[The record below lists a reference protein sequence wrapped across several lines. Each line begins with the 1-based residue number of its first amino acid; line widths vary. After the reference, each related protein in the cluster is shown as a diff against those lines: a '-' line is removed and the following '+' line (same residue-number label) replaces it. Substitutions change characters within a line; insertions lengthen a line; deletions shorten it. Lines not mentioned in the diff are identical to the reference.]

1 MRRVDESH
9 RSIRA
14 RRSGSMRRL
23 HLVLAVIVSVA
34 LVAGCKKD
42 GASEVHAAVPVDA
55 GAAVKTDLVFL
66 VTGAENG
73 YLLPTIDEAGAH
85 GGAAEVLARWV
96 AQEGHCVGAL
106 GPNGESACP
115 DGNTVVLST
124 GDNANGQAISGYFKG
139 EPTAEVMRLM
149 GYAASAFGNRELD
162 WSREQFLANA
172 RRGGFPYLAANVIV
186 TSDEGRALGLQPYRL
201 LTRRGV
207 TIAVVGL
214 AARKAT
220 WTPMPGRMNGLEVVP
235 DDVALGVAIPAARKD
250 GADVVVVVTDGCLH
264 ELPELLTAH
273 PDWRPAFVA
282 GRDCDAEYPEKV
294 GDTHLVYPGRHFNGY
309 AKVTV
314 SVDTSRPQAE
324 RVTAVAPDFVEVLT
338 KDGTP
343 PPEPKVSALLAGW
356 QAKLNAALGERI
368 GFSKAG
374 IAQDSPEMSRWLTT
388 ALREQFKTDV
398 ALLNRRG
405 VRQALPA
412 GPITKATVWDLI
424 PFENEVVVA
433 RVKGDAL
440 LAALENV
447 EARAAG
453 VKAKG
458 DTFVDAKGAP
468 ISADKTYTVATV
480 DYLYLGGDG
489 FKLLEADPAATQ
501 TKTSW
506 QQALIDW
513 TAAKKSDEKRPLE
526 TLLGK

>member
-1 MRRVDESH
+1 MS
-9 RSIRA
+9 
-14 RRSGSMRRL
+14 RL
-23 HLVLAVIVSVA
+23 HFALVATASVV

-42 GASEVHAAVPVDA
+42 AAPEVHAAVPVDA
-55 GAAVKTDLVFL
+55 GSAVKTDLVFL

-73 YLLPTIDEAGAH
+73 YLLPTTDEAGAH
-85 GGAAEVLARWV
+85 GGAAEVLSRWV
-96 AQEGHCVGAL
+96 DQDGHCVGSL
-106 GPNGESACP
+106 GPNGESACAN
-115 DGNTVVLST
+115 GNTVALST

-149 GYAASAFGNRELD
+149 GYAGSAFGNRELD
-162 WSREQFLANA
+162 WAREQFLANTK
-172 RRGGFPYLAANVIV
+172 RGGFPYLAANIIV
-186 TSDEGRALGLQPYRL
+186 KSDEGRALGLQPYRL

-264 ELPELLTAH
+264 ELPELFTAH

-282 GRDCDAEYPEKV
+282 GRDCEAEYPEKV

-324 RVTAVAPDFVEVLT
+324 RVTAVAPSFVDVLT
-338 KDGTP
+338 KDGVP
-343 PPEPKVSALLAGW
+343 PPEPKANAILAGW
-356 QAKLNAALGERI
+356 QEKLNAALGERI
-368 GFSKAG
+368 GFSKKG
-374 IAQDSPEMSRWLTT
+374 VEQDSQEMSQWLTT
-388 ALREQFKTDV
+388 ALKDQFKTDV

-433 RVKGDAL
+433 KVKGDAL

-468 ISADKTYTVATV
+468 ITADKTYTVATL

-513 TAAKKSDEKRPLE
+513 TAAKKSDEKKPLE